1 MKKRIL
7 ALLLA
12 VLMVLALF
20 PMSVF
25 AEDKYEIANGDFWN
39 GDQKVSVNELI
50 QAETDIN
57 VVSHNEEGENTC
69 VVVMLDG
76 EAYYEPVVSDEVT
89 VEFPV
94 DVCYGGV
101 STEPDGDCTEY
112 VHAFE
117 TYVEEVAV
125 EEIENTAVLGEESAP
140 EETEELIDN
149 EAELLPEEETP
160 ANEDLIENE
169 AELLP
174 EEVPEE
180 LPEEEIS
187 EEIVENEEKTGEP
200 TLEEEVG
207 EKAEEEPEMLF
218 ATAPLGT
225 PAPETYTVTY
235 VPFEFEDISQ
245 TLEDQTSLSEADLA
259 PWTGERADLYAEFV
273 GWYYYE
279 EVGTG
284 LLTAEKPTLVTP
296 KHDLTEEETDQIV
309 NNLKENNTLTVRK
322 NATAGMVLEKD
333 ITLYGNWKYNVTFKP
348 GEGGTGTMESVQ
360 KSFDDDYPAPECAF
374 TAPEGKVFR
383 CWEISLDNPA
393 DDYTEEIDPGDYA
406 PALYGT
412 WYGNVTLTALW
423 ENKEISVVD
432 AAPVVPLAGAKPNYS
447 AVAVTSDPANAIK
460 EVSIEWFGFNGRKL
474 DKNTVFKAGMTY
486 TAMIRLTADNEH
498 TFAEDAAFENGDIRV
513 SADGT
518 KAVLLMSWTLPMK
531 APKVVDRINAF
542 IEEPVIGKEAD
553 EDVTF
558 TYGKTVTA
566 PHTDATATV
575 EWYEVSGGKETYH
588 LSVFPFEAGKTYR
601 VKITTHA
608 PEGCVFS
615 KSTVA
620 FVAGNKAEIAFDQT
634 DTTKATISYIW
645 KLIDPT
651 AINEIDAFVDAPKAG
666 EKPDRIAKYKTLPEG
681 GIAAYGDVIWYVSYT
696 GSCRPKDWTRMKKGS
711 AFKADR
717 YYLAAFNVEAKKD
730 GLPFLADLDVKVNGE
745 KVADDD
751 VIVNTEK
758 GTAYFEYIWYIEEVK
773 ETKISHVEAKIDS
786 PVVGERPD
794 YTASFLSAPKNALE
808 AYEVT
813 WYVYDAKHGDWDRM
827 SSKETF
833 KKGETY
839 GVKIEVYADDEYI
852 FKKSVTGNI
861 NGFEHDER
869 ACDIYDP
876 AHPYEIAIFHSWKN
890 ISDKYTVTGT
900 EDWYKG
906 SKESLSFRS
915 SASFKKFK
923 GVKMDGALI
932 AEKNYTAESGSTIVA
947 LKPSYLETLALGY
960 HTVTI
965 VSTDGEVSMEFEVH
979 GDQKLKCKHSVSKLS
994 GMKEAT
1000 CTEKGYTGD
1009 RICKSCG
1016 AILEKGKVIPAAG
1029 HHYVNG
1035 TCTECGMRKDREKNP
1050 DTGASLTSLAVAAVL
1065 AGAAAVLAG
1074 KKRK

>member
-12 VLMVLALF
+12 VLMVLAIF
-20 PMSVF
+20 PLTAF
-25 AEDKYEIANGDFWN
+25 ASDKYEIENGVFWKN
-39 GDQKVSVNELI
+39 DQKVPVDEVI
-50 QAETDIN
+50 DAETVITVAN
-57 VVSHNEEGENTC
+57 QNGEGENTC
-69 VVVMLDG
+69 VIVTLDG
-76 EAYYEPVVSDEVT
+76 EAYCDPVVSNEVT
-89 VEFPV
+89 VEFPI

-101 STEPDGDCTEY
+101 STEPDGDCTKY

-117 TYVEEVAV
+117 TYAEEVAV

-149 EAELLPEEETP
+149 EAELFPEEETP

-169 AELLP
+169 AELLS

-200 TLEEEVG
+200 TLEEVG

-218 ATAPLGT
+218 AAAPLGT

-259 PWTGERADLYAEFV
+259 PWTGERAGLYKEFV

-284 LLTAEKPTLVTP
+284 LLLSKTASKPS
-296 KHDLTEEETDQIV
+296 KEEINDIV
-309 NNLKENNTLTVRK
+309 GTFKEAKTLTVRK
-322 NATAGMVLEKD
+322 TAEPMTLTGD
-333 ITLYGNWKYNVTFKP
+333 ITLYGDWNYQVTFD
-348 GEGGTGTMESVQ
+348 GNGGIGTMAPVV
-360 KSFDDDYPAPECAF
+360 KGFADDYTAPECAF

-423 ENKEISVVD
+423 ENEEISAVD
-432 AAPVVPLAGAKPNYS
+432 AVPVAPLAGAKPNYS
-447 AVAVTSDPANAIK
+447 AIAVTSDPANAIK

-513 SADGT
+513 SADGK

-601 VKITTHA
+601 VKITMHA

-634 DTTKATISYIW
+634 DTTKATVSYIW

-681 GIAAYGDVIWYVSYT
+681 GVAAYGDVIWYVSYT

-794 YTASFLSAPKNALE
+794 YAASFLSAPKSALE

-852 FKKSVTGNI
+852 FKKSVTGSI

-869 ACDIYDP
+869 FCDIYDS
-876 AHPYEIAIFHSWKN
+876 HYPYEIVLFHSWKN
-890 ISDKYTVTGT
+890 ISDKYSVSGT

-906 SKESLSFRS
+906 SNESLSFRS
-915 SASFKKFK
+915 TASFKKFK
-923 GVKMDGALI
+923 GVKVDGALI

-979 GDQKLKCKHSVSKLS
+979 GDPKLKCKHSVSKLS

-1065 AGAAAVLAG
+1065 AGAAAVLAC